1 MFGIILIVLLAG
13 LIFAA
18 SVRLQRP
25 DVDPRLTILLLG
37 SYALRLAISPL
48 THTANL
54 FSSGAAGDSSG
65 YELLGGVIARMW
77 QYHGIHYVGG
87 DEIPAL
93 EHTSLPFNVFAC
105 VHYLNDGPSHWGC
118 VAIVAAAASFVCL
131 NLNLLCVQLGA
142 SREVALRITALI
154 AILPSFLYYTSD
166 TYKDGFV
173 ALFALGILGCSVRLA
188 HKFSVPQ
195 LAFAIVLMGG
205 LWFTRFYLVFV
216 MPAPLLLGLLGLRSG
231 SVMRIVLAALVIGTS
246 VTAAY
251 AYSDV
256 PDTMTHHA
264 VRTFQDATSASVLN
278 ANADSGSGV
287 TFEAESGAGAF
298 LPKLVYT
305 LFAPFPWQSGSI
317 GLHIAKLEVFVWYYF
332 LYRAMRASRTLWR
345 DGPSNLLM
353 FISFVVPMTV
363 AYALSFSNIGLI
375 VRERMNI
382 VLATI
387 VFASA
392 SWSARSSLAA
402 GALSR
407 EALVR
412 TAWPNRARRV
422 PPTRAFP
429 RPQW

>member
-1 MFGIILIVLLAG
+1 MFGIVLILLLAV
-13 LIFAA
+13 LIFVA

-25 DVDPRLTILLLG
+25 DVDPRLTTLLLG
-37 SYALRLAISPL
+37 GYALRLAISPF

-65 YELLGGVIARMW
+65 YELLGGLIARMW

-105 VHYLNDGPSHWGC
+105 VHYFNSGPSHWGC
-118 VAIVAAAASFVCL
+118 VAIVAAAASFTCL
-131 NLNLLCVQLGA
+131 NLHLLCLQLGA
-142 SREVALRITALI
+142 SREVALRITGLI

-188 HKFSVPQ
+188 YKFSVAQ
-195 LAFAIVLMGG
+195 LALAIVLMGG
-205 LWFTRFYLVFV
+205 LWLTRFYLVFV
-216 MPAPLLLGLLGLRSG
+216 MPAPLMLGLLGLRSG
-231 SVMRIVLAALVIGTS
+231 SVMRIILAALVIGTS
-246 VTAAY
+246 LTAAY

-256 PDTMTHHA
+256 PDAVTHHA
-264 VRTFQDATSASVLN
+264 VSTFQDATSASVLN

-298 LPKLVYT
+298 VPKLIYT

-317 GLHIAKLEVFVWYYF
+317 GLHIAKIEVFVWYYF

-345 DGPSNLLM
+345 NGPSNLLM
-353 FISFVVPMTV
+353 FVSFVVPMTV

-375 VRERMNI
+375 VRERMSV

-387 VFASA
+387 VFASV
-392 SWSARSSLAA
+392 SWSARSSLVA
-402 GALSR
+402 GALPR
-407 EALVR
+407 EVPVPAGWATR
-412 TAWPNRARRV
+412 SRRV
-422 PPTRAFP
+422 TSARPQP